1 MSISSVTE
9 NPPSSVFD
17 ATGLATIKRGL
28 KTDDPKALKAAAQQ
42 FEALFLQMVLK
53 SMRDATPHE
62 ELFDNEQSRMFESLL
77 DQQLAQV
84 MSSKR
89 GVGLAQVIERQ
100 LLRNSATPGAEQGP
114 MRLDSPA
121 PAVPLRQNRSF
132 VLPRDPVP
140 QALPP
145 ADLPAVW
152 PAPSPGRA
160 LDAVLRDGV
169 PSLPRVSA
177 LPADAREFVARLRP
191 EAEAAASETGIPA
204 AFIIGHAALES
215 GWGRSEP
222 RTANGQ
228 PSYNLF
234 GIKAGNN
241 WTGKA
246 VDASTVEYVQGVAQR
261 RTERFRAYA
270 SYAEG
275 FADYARLLAD
285 NSRYEGVLDASDS
298 GTFARGLQT
307 AGYAT
312 DPRYANKLERVIAMA
327 EMSFTPL

>member
-1 MSISSVTE
+1 MSLSSVTE
-9 NPPSSVFD
+9 NPPASVFD

-100 LLRNSATPGAEQGP
+100 LLRNSAAPGDEQGSMP
-114 MRLDSPA
+114 FRSSA
-121 PAVPLRQNRSF
+121 PTLPLRQDRTYI
-132 VLPRDPVP
+132 LPRDTPQ
-140 QALPP
+140 QALPLP
-145 ADLPAVW
+145 GSPAVA
-152 PAPSPGRA
+152 PARVTGSP

-169 PSLPRVSA
+169 PAFPRVSA
-177 LPADAREFVARLRP
+177 VPTDAREFVARLRP
-191 EAEAAASETGIPA
+191 EAEAVASETGIPA

-222 RTANGQ
+222 RTASGQ

-234 GIKAGNN
+234 GIKAHQG

-275 FADYARLLAD
+275 FADYARLLAS
-285 NSRYEGVLDASDS
+285 NSRYEGVLGASDS
-298 GTFARGLQT
+298 SAFAQGLQS

-312 DPRYANKLERVIAMA
+312 DPRYASKLERVIAMA
-327 EMSFTPL
+327 EVSIQPL